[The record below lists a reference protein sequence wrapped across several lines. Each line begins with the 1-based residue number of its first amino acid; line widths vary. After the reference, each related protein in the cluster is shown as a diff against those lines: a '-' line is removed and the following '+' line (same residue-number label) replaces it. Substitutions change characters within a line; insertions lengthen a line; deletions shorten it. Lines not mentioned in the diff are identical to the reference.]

1 MLARSGWHDEEME
14 PRDAEF
20 FLALEERVWQAQVSG
35 DAAAEREVLPEDFL
49 GVDTGGFN
57 DLERHLAQLAD
68 GPITAQYALSEARL
82 LRLGEDAA
90 LLSYRADA
98 RSPGAEV
105 EEVFYISS
113 LWQRRDGRWWNTFS
127 QDTPGPALTAEEGA
141 LRHGPPSALDRS
153 ADASP
158 R

>member
-1 MLARSGWHDEEME
+1 MD
-14 PRDAEF
+14 PDDVQF

-57 DLERHLAQLAD
+57 DLERHLAQLSD

-113 LWQRRDGRWWNTFS
+113 LWQRREGRWWNTFS
-127 QDTPGPALTAEEGA
+127 QDTPGAALTAAEDA
-141 LRHGPPSALDRS
+141 LRHGPPSAQDRS

>member
-1 MLARSGWHDEEME
+1 MD
-14 PRDAEF
+14 PDDVQF

-90 LLSYRADA
+90 LLSYRAYA

-113 LWQRRDGRWWNTFS
+113 LWQRREGRWWNTFS
-127 QDTPGPALTAEEGA
+127 QDTPGAALTAAEDA
-141 LRHGPPSALDRS
+141 LRHGPPSAQDRS
-153 ADASP
+153 ADAST